1 MQTSLIIPSQLTNY
15 STKEA
20 GPIIVALAFVIAVG
34 GFVAAA
40 IVLCGWRGAKQ
51 IGVNWTHK
59 KVEIVCR

>member
-1 MQTSLIIPSQLTNY
+1 MHSELIAADRLVDY
-15 STKEA
+15 SAKEA

-40 IVLCGWRGAKQ
+40 VILCGWRKTSR
-51 IGVNWTHK
+51 IGVNWIHK